1 MNYEHY
7 AGDVYYNGSSE
18 YLLAIVEGVAGSYS
32 KLNLISLQE
41 DNRWDEPIRIDTTDG
56 RAADKLTAEEFE
68 QLVRNAHYLPEE
80 IVWELVS
87 NSRSLH

>member
-32 KLNLISLQE
+32 KLNLISFT
-41 DNRWDEPIRIDTTDG
+41 DGNRWDEPVRIDTSTG
-56 RAADKLTAEEFE
+56 HAADKLTAEEFA
-68 QLVRNAHYLPEE
+68 QLLGSPLDGVT
-80 IVWELVS
+80 WELVS